1 MPLNAAQRKR
11 VLRER
16 LSPRRPAR
24 LRRAIAVSLA
34 IHAGILLLLLVI
46 IKHKGREEWLPP
58 PAPVTMV
65 FESGRKEGPSV
76 PEPSPQPSQ
85 PNQAQPAQPNQA
97 PPAEE
102 PPLPL
107 PPTPPP
113 PAPTPPPPPPPPP
126 EPAVP
131 PTPPVPPAI
140 EVPPLPPPPLPVP
153 PAIEAPPL
161 PPVEK
166 TPAERPPPA
175 PKPPQPKP
183 PPPKRPPPPPNPSD
197 FPAPTNFSFGRPLGA
212 PLGAPQPRPRASA
225 AARLPGSV
233 DMSLGPAHKGPANI
247 SPFADIDTDEGGP
260 DWRNALAAWVS
271 QHAYYPE
278 QARNLGEDGDVKV
291 HVVAQ
296 HNGRVT
302 DVELISKSGSMWLD
316 LALQSMFRDAHIPPL
331 PTQGNE
337 PIEFNFTMH
346 YILRRV
352 Q

>member
-11 VLRER
+11 ALRER
-16 LSPRRPAR
+16 LSPRRPSR
-24 LRRAIAVSLA
+24 LRRAIAVSVA
-34 IHAGILLLLLVI
+34 IHVGILLMLLVV
-46 IKHKGREEWLPP
+46 IKQNGREEYLPP
-58 PAPVTMV
+58 PSPVTMV
-65 FESGRKEGPSV
+65 FQSGRKEGPTL
-76 PEPSPQPSQ
+76 PEPSPQASQ
-85 PNQAQPAQPNQA
+85 PKQA

-102 PPLPL
+102 PPLPV
-107 PPTPPP
+107 P
-113 PAPTPPPPPPPPP
+113 PAPPPPPPPPP
-126 EPAVP
+126 
-131 PTPPVPPAI
+131 TPPVPPTP
-140 EVPPLPPPPLPVP
+140 VPVP
-153 PAIEAPPL
+153 PAVEAPPL
-161 PPVEK
+161 PPPVEK

-175 PKPPQPKP
+175 PR
-183 PPPKRPPPPPNPSD
+183 PPPKRPPPPKPSD
-197 FPAPTNFSFGRPLGA
+197 FPAPMNFSFGK
-212 PLGAPQPRPRASA
+212 PLGAPQPRPRTSSSPQRA
-225 AARLPGSV
+225 PGSV

-302 DVELISKSGSMWLD
+302 EVELISKSGSMWLD
-316 LALQSMFRDAHIPPL
+316 LALQAMFRDAHIPPL
-331 PTQGNE
+331 PTPGNE

-352 Q
+352 P